1 MKKITLLSLL
11 LMGSFAFA
19 QKVNSDNVPEIIKTN
34 FKAKFATAEKVKWE
48 MDYENFEV
56 EFKMNKNEYSAKF
69 DKDGKWLETETA
81 IKPSDISQAAKDYLN
96 SNFAGYE
103 IIEAE
108 KIETADKGILFEL
121 EIKKAEAKYEISI
134 SESGKLISRTDKNSD
149 EKSKY

>member
-1 MKKITLLSLL
+1 MKKIALFSLL
-11 LMGSFAFA
+11 FISTASFA
-19 QKVNSDNVPEIIKTN
+19 QKVNSDNVPEVVKTN
-34 FKAKFATAEKVKWE
+34 FKTKFSTAEKVKWE
-48 MDYENFEV
+48 MDYENFEA

-69 DKDGKWLETETA
+69 DKDGKWLETETP

-103 IIEAE
+103 IVEAE
-108 KIETADKGILFEL
+108 KVETADKGILYEL

>member
-1 MKKITLLSLL
+1 MKKIALLSLL
-11 LMGSFAFA
+11 FIGTTALA
-19 QKVNSDNVPEIIKTN
+19 QKVNSDNVPEVVKTN
-34 FKAKFATAEKVKWE
+34 FKAKFATAEKVSWE
-48 MDYENFEV
+48 MDYENFEA
-56 EFKMNKNEYSAKF
+56 EFKMNKNEYEAKF
-69 DKDGKWLETETA
+69 DKEGKWLETESP

>member
-1 MKKITLLSLL
+1 MKKIALFSLL
-11 LMGSFAFA
+11 FIGTAAFA
-19 QKVNSDNVPEIIKTN
+19 QKVNSDNVPEVVKTN
-34 FKAKFATAEKVKWE
+34 FKTKFASAEKVKWE
-48 MDYENFEV
+48 MDYENFEA

-96 SNFAGYE
+96 SNFSGYE
-103 IIEAE
+103 IVEAE
-108 KIETADKGILFEL
+108 KVETADKGILYEL